1 MSMFVYVRAC
11 STLRAV
17 YTSCLDMQVSDLYVL
32 DLYDF
37 YVYMACLN
45 LCPVWF
51 YFPPYTL
58 LQNSSFAIIIINEG
72 VSIIWTC

>member
-1 MSMFVYVRAC
+1 MVSKKNNTLFV
-11 STLRAV
+11 LRAV

-45 LCPVWF
+45 LFPVWF

-58 LQNSSFAIIIINEG
+58 YSLAKFKFCNNYN
-72 VSIIWTC
+72 